1 MFTASNKKTV
11 VQYENDYKKAFL
23 IFFKFLTSENG
34 IDENK
39 RKFVLDC
46 IEKFVDTE
54 GYDSTEGFF
63 LDIFEEV
70 GFEAVQNDKFGAK
83 RDNNIIEKKKGGTS
97 NLVTDDSTVLEFPM
111 KIDLQQMHL
120 LQFFQRAL
128 ALNIATGS
136 SNKRIFGFQIPFVND
151 HAFFV
156 KTLYLGTIMVRYK
169 RDGES
174 CVPEIVQLDQIP
186 DGWKV
191 DVYRKPLDGTTIF
204 DFYQQGLRKRK
215 YFMEKKTKKRM
226 IPILFGSKKR
236 VN

>member
-1 MFTASNKKTV
+1 MFTASNQKTIF
-11 VQYENDYKKAFL
+11 QYENEYKKAFL
-23 IFFKFLTSENG
+23 TFFKFLTSENG

-54 GYDSTEGFF
+54 GYDSTKRFV

-70 GFEAVQNDKFGAK
+70 GFETVQNERSGAK
-83 RDNNIIEKKKGGTS
+83 RNDNTIDKNGATS
-97 NLVTDDSTVLEFPM
+97 NLVADDNAVLEFPM

-128 ALNIATGS
+128 ALNVATGS
-136 SNKRIFGFQIPFVND
+136 SNKRIFGFKIPFVND

-169 RDGES
+169 REGES
-174 CVPEIVQLDQIP
+174 CVPEIVRLDKIP
-186 DGWKV
+186 NGWKI
-191 DVYRKPLDGTTIF
+191 DGDRKPLDGTTIF
-204 DFYQQGLRKRK
+204 DFYQQGLKTRK
-215 YFMEKKTKKRM
+215 YFMEKKTKKLM
-226 IPILFGSKKR
+226 IPILFGSKKC